1 MTSIESVWNSNFLS
15 WKQAHSRVT
24 YRAYVTYVVYR
35 YTYFDEKNIVSH
47 ESQVKKLLAVASRL
61 GRSESNTLAGC
72 LNIKTGRKGRDKGF
86 FNNSSVAHTRTL
98 YMHPCIDTFLFS
110 LYNVYKAK
118 NEKNVP
124 FLFLY
129 YIYSLFFQLSL
140 LYSFTA
146 ANGSVVTIRG
156 ALASFDITITP
167 AEFTTPCQRDLVHK
181 RKTLWYTTVD
191 RSRLPIF

>member
-1 MTSIESVWNSNFLS
+1 MTSIESVWNSHFLA

-24 YRAYVTYVVYR
+24 YRVYVTYIVYR

-61 GRSESNTLAGC
+61 GRSESNMLAGC
-72 LNIKTGRKGRDKGF
+72 LNIKTGRKGRNKGF

-98 YMHPCIDTFLFS
+98 YTRPCIHTFLFS

-118 NEKNVP
+118 NEKP
-124 FLFLY
+124 YLSFFYIIYILSFFSFLFCT
-129 YIYSLFFQLSL
+129 LF
-140 LYSFTA
+140 A
-146 ANGSVVTIRG
+146 AASGSVVTIRG

-167 AEFTTPCQRDLVHK
+167 TEFTIPCQRDLVHK

>member
-1 MTSIESVWNSNFLS
+1 MFEIAIFCLESKL
-15 WKQAHSRVT
+15 SRVT
-24 YRAYVTYVVYR
+24 GRVYVTYIV
-35 YTYFDEKNIVSH
+35 YFDEKNIVSH

-98 YMHPCIDTFLFS
+98 YMRPCIDTFLFS

-124 FLFLY
+124 FLFFILY
-129 YIYSLFFQLSL
+129 IFSLFPAFS
-140 LYSFTA
+140 
-146 ANGSVVTIRG
+146 SV
-156 ALASFDITITP
+156 LFL
-167 AEFTTPCQRDLVHK
+167 Q
-181 RKTLWYTTVD
+181 
-191 RSRLPIF
+191 

>member
-1 MTSIESVWNSNFLS
+1 MFEIAIFCLESKL
-15 WKQAHSRVT
+15 SRVT
-24 YRAYVTYVVYR
+24 CRVYVTYIVYR

-98 YMHPCIDTFLFS
+98 YMCPCIDTFLFS

-140 LYSFTA
+140 LYSFCSSKRIGRNNTRCTRIVWH
-146 ANGSVVTIRG
+146 NNNSGRIHHTMPTGSGTQ
-156 ALASFDITITP
+156 T
-167 AEFTTPCQRDLVHK
+167 
-181 RKTLWYTTVD
+181 
-191 RSRLPIF
+191 